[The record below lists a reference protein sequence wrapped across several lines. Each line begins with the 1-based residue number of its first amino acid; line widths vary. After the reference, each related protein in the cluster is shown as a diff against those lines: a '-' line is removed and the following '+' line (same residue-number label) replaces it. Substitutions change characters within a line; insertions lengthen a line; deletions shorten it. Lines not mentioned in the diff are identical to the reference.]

1 MGLTV
6 SKGLAAENYLE
17 DLDEEEAWEAQETPN
32 LEILP
37 EEIILFIFSFLEA
50 SSLGTVG
57 LLNRKLRKISSDE
70 LLWKPL
76 FKAKWGVCP
85 IRELLRGQFHWRDEF
100 MQRQAF
106 VHRRRKR
113 MNEDPGTFW
122 SRLSSSLGT
131 WGQRKHKIVF
141 VGLEAAGKTT
151 CCYRLQTS
159 DPEPNIVPS
168 LQCFPPMDVFQTRE
182 LECVCWDLGGYKSS
196 FYNNYSNR
204 VFLPRLAESD
214 AIVFVID
221 ASEDNIRMEEA
232 RKELISILETKLEAD
247 FDKSLNLFEKER
259 VFPVLLLANKQDLSS
274 SKSAKEV
281 EAFFAPCFQKY
292 TNVVWLCRGSS
303 AVLKRDECLFDAVAA
318 LMYEI
323 DHNKL
328 EVSPD

>member
-168 LQCFPPMDVFQTRE
+168 LRTVNKTQTKY
-182 LECVCWDLGGYKSS
+182 LSTLSAIYEC
-196 FYNNYSNR
+196 R
-204 VFLPRLAESD
+204 VFSSNGRFPNTRIGMCMLGSRRLQ
-214 AIVFVID
+214 
-221 ASEDNIRMEEA
+221 
-232 RKELISILETKLEAD
+232 
-247 FDKSLNLFEKER
+247 
-259 VFPVLLLANKQDLSS
+259 KQFL
-274 SKSAKEV
+274 
-281 EAFFAPCFQKY
+281 QQ
-292 TNVVWLCRGSS
+292 L
-303 AVLKRDECLFDAVAA
+303 
-318 LMYEI
+318 
-323 DHNKL
+323 
-328 EVSPD
+328 